1 VEAWLQRNF
10 DVIIVGAGPAGTVL
24 ARELA
29 KKGISVALLEKEGL
43 PRYKCCAGGLSVRAA
58 KLLNMDIFDVVENE
72 ITGATI
78 TYNGSRPYHRQ
89 DSKPVGYTVMRDK
102 FDQLLSK
109 QAEIAGVVIF
119 QEHKATG
126 IIMDDEGVR
135 VYTPTGEFVSKFVVG
150 ADGGRGLVPK
160 ALAFKREIKNVVTI
174 ESEIIVTEKVR
185 QKWNSQ
191 ITIDLGRLPGY
202 AWVFPKSDHLSI
214 GIGCHSL
221 NAKGLKRRYQEFLDS
236 LQLGPYS
243 VIKQS
248 GALIP
253 ICKGKFSAVRGRAV
267 LVGDAAGLADPLTGE
282 GIYNA
287 ILSAKLA
294 APVIER
300 SLHHGPREL
309 FEYQTALEQEILP
322 NLKVASFISNV
333 FFKIPSISFGIM
345 NRDERIWRAGC
356 ALLRGETNYVAIKN
370 RLNALGGIYTFLSNK

>member
-1 VEAWLQRNF
+1 MQLNF

-29 KKGISVALLEKEGL
+29 KKGISVAVLEKERL
-43 PRYKCCAGGLSVRAA
+43 PRYKCCAGGLSIRAA
-58 KLLNMDIFDVVENE
+58 ELLNLDISDVVENE

-89 DSKPVGYTVMRDK
+89 DRKPVGYTVMRDK
-102 FDQLLSK
+102 FDQLLAK
-109 QAEIAGVVIF
+109 QAEIAGAVIF
-119 QEHKATG
+119 QEHKATE
-126 IIMDDEGVR
+126 IIIDDEGVR
-135 VYTPTGEFVSKFVVG
+135 VYTPTGEFFSKLVVG
-150 ADGGRGLVPK
+150 ADGGMGLVPR
-160 ALAFKREIKNVVTI
+160 ALAFKREISNVVTI

-191 ITIDLGRLPGY
+191 ITIDLGRFPGY
-202 AWVFPKSDHLSI
+202 AWVFPKLDHLSI

-221 NAKGLKRRYQEFLDS
+221 NAKGLKRHYEEFLDS

-300 SLHHGPREL
+300 SLHQGPREL

-322 NLKVASFISNV
+322 NLKVARFISNV

-356 ALLRGETNYVAIKN
+356 ELLRGETNYVAIKN